1 MKRILERTVLHSSEL
16 AALVAPLLEDG
27 RTVPLLVVRLPEFSE
42 AAWRKGKRIAQ
53 RLERATG
60 TIFKKIARDVVREE
74 DLLAHD
80 AGTDWFAI
88 AMLAPARNGATFTSL
103 DARAALERIA
113 AGISVASGRRVETGW
128 HPLAQSSDLAAFP
141 KTVERALER
150 GVRERE
156 RYEFLATIGHELRT
170 PLTSIRG
177 YIETLLDGEADAATT
192 RRFLQT
198 ARNEALR
205 LGRFVDGMLDFSLLD
220 LSPVAAR
227 SGVADLTRTI
237 TSAVDALSPIA
248 AESKIRI
255 AVELAQPL
263 FGRIDADACMHAVLN
278 LLENA
283 LKYGR
288 SNGRIRVT
296 AERVDPYIRISFDDD
311 GPGVAIE
318 EREAIFTLR
327 KRGNATVARPGRGLG
342 LAIVRTIA
350 ERAGGGV
357 WIESSPLGGARFV
370 LQVLSVIPETEAEPL
385 QLSS

>member
-1 MKRILERTVLHSSEL
+1 MKRMLERTVLHSREL

-53 RLERATG
+53 RLERAT
-60 TIFKKIARDVVREE
+60 TAAFKKTARDVVREE

-88 AMLAPARNGATFTSL
+88 AMLAPARDGANFMSL

-113 AGISVASGRRVETGW
+113 RGISLVTERRVETGW
-128 HPLAQSSDLAAFP
+128 HPLCEPSELLNFA
-141 KTVERALER
+141 KTIEYALER
-150 GVRERE
+150 GARERE

-177 YIETLLDGEADAATT
+177 YIETLLDGEADASTT

-205 LGRFVDGMLDFSLLD
+205 LGRLVDGMLDFSLLD
-220 LSPVAAR
+220 LSPAPARGRAADI
-227 SGVADLTRTI
+227 ARTI
-237 TSAVDALSPIA
+237 ASAIDALAPIA
-248 AESKIRI
+248 AERRI
-255 AVELAQPL
+255 AIDVQIPRRLLA
-263 FGRIDADACMHAVLN
+263 RIDGDACMHAVLN

-288 SNGRIRVT
+288 SGGRVRVS
-296 AERVDPYIRISFDDD
+296 AERVDPYIHVTFDDD
-311 GPGVAIE
+311 GPGIAID
-318 EREAIFTLR
+318 ERDAIFVLR
-327 KRGNATVARPGRGLG
+327 NRGSGTVMRPGRGIG

-350 ERAGGGV
+350 ERAGGRV
-357 WIESSPLGGARFV
+357 WAESSTLGGARFV
-370 LQVLSVIPETEAEPL
+370 LQIPAAASEMRAESLPFLS
-385 QLSS
+385 